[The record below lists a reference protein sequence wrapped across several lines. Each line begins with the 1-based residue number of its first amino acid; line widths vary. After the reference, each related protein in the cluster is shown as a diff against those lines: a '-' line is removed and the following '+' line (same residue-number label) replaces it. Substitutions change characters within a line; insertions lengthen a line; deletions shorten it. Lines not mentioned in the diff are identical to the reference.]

1 MIRLRWLVSKSRK
14 TLTIVQKHFER
25 PNLLHF
31 FARQRRPIAERKLI
45 LTLLLTLD
53 RSLYI
58 LQPPIE
64 RRVEE
69 RVSDM
74 LQLVVT

>member
-1 MIRLRWLVSKSRK
+1 MK
-14 TLTIVQKHFER
+14 TLTIVQKHLER

-31 FARQRRPIAERKLI
+31 FARQQRPIEERQLI
-45 LTLLLTLD
+45 FTLLLTLD

-58 LQPPIE
+58 LHSPIE

-74 LQLVVT
+74 LQRVVT

>member
-1 MIRLRWLVSKSRK
+1 MVLHKVMK
-14 TLTIVQKHFER
+14 TLTIVQKHMER

-31 FARQRRPIAERKLI
+31 FARQQRPIEERKLI
-45 LTLLLTLD
+45 FAFLLTLD

-64 RRVEE
+64 CRVEE
-69 RVSDM
+69 IMSDM